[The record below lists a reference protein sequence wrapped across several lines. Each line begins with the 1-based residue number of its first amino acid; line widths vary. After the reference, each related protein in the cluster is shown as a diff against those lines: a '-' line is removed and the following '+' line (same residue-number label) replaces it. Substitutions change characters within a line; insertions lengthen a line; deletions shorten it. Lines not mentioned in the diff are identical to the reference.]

1 VAWFSSNDGFLERHC
16 IMKKLVLYTLFSS
29 LLSFTAMADT
39 FDEVVAAIK
48 SANAKGVATYFNSSV
63 ELTVLNSEG
72 VYSKQQAE
80 IILKNFLAANPPKNV
95 TIQHKGSSAQGS
107 KYAIA
112 VYECQQGKFRA
123 YIFMKDS
130 GAGMLIHE
138 LRFEKE

>member
-1 VAWFSSNDGFLERHC
+1 
-16 IMKKLVLYTLFSS
+16 MKKYVFYTLLSCLIS
-29 LLSFTAMADT
+29 LSAFADN
-39 FDEVVAAIK
+39 FDDVVAAIK
-48 SANAKGVATYFNSSV
+48 NSNAREVAGHFNSTV

-112 VYECQQGKFRA
+112 VYECQQGKYRA

>member
-1 VAWFSSNDGFLERHC
+1 
-16 IMKKLVLYTLFSS
+16 MKRSVLYTLICCFAV
-29 LLSFTAMADT
+29 LSAFADT
-39 FDEVVAAIK
+39 FDDVVSAIK
-48 SANAKGVATYFNSSV
+48 SSNSKEVSRYFNSSV
-63 ELTVLNSEG
+63 ELTVLNNEG
-72 VYSKQQAE
+72 VYSKSQAE

-95 TIQHKGSSAQGS
+95 TIQHKGASAQGA

-112 VYECQQGKFRA
+112 VYECQQGKYRA

>member
-1 VAWFSSNDGFLERHC
+1 MRKHVLQTIFAFLISFVAYADGF
-16 IMKKLVLYTLFSS
+16 
-29 LLSFTAMADT
+29 D
-39 FDEVVAAIK
+39 DVVAAIK
-48 SANAKGVATYFNSSV
+48 NSNAKEVATHFNATV

-80 IILKNFLAANPPKNV
+80 IILKNFLAANPPKNI
-95 TIQHKGSSAQGS
+95 TIQHKGTSAQGS

-112 VYECQQGKFRA
+112 VYECQQGKYRA

>member
-1 VAWFSSNDGFLERHC
+1 
-16 IMKKLVLYTLFSS
+16 MKKLVLYTLFSC
-29 LLSFTAMADT
+29 LVSFTAMADT
-39 FDEVVAAIK
+39 FDDVVAAIK
-48 SANAKGVATYFNSSV
+48 SANAKEVARYFNSSV

-95 TIQHKGSSAQGS
+95 TVQHKGSSAQGS

-112 VYECQQGKFRA
+112 VYECQQGKYRA

>member
-1 VAWFSSNDGFLERHC
+1 
-16 IMKKLVLYTLFSS
+16 MKKIVLYTLFSC
-29 LLSFTAMADT
+29 LLSFTTVADT
-39 FDEVVAAIK
+39 FEDVVNAIK
-48 SANAKGVATYFNSSV
+48 NSNSKEVARYFNSSV

-80 IILKNFLAANPPKNV
+80 IILRNFLAANPPKNV
-95 TIQHKGSSAQGS
+95 SVQHKGSSAQGS

-112 VYECQQGKFRA
+112 VYECQQGKYRA

>member
-1 VAWFSSNDGFLERHC
+1 
-16 IMKKLVLYTLFSS
+16 MKKYVLVTLISCFA
-29 LLSFTAMADT
+29 SFATFADT
-39 FDEVVAAIK
+39 FDDVVAAIK
-48 SANAKGVATYFNSSV
+48 NANAKEVARYFNSSV

-80 IILKNFLAANPPKNV
+80 IILKNFLTANPPKNV
-95 TIQHKGSSAQGS
+95 AIQHKGSSAQGS

-112 VYECQQGKFRA
+112 VYECQQGRYRA

-130 GAGMLIHE
+130 GTGMLIHE

>member
-1 VAWFSSNDGFLERHC
+1 
-16 IMKKLVLYTLFSS
+16 MKKHLFYTL
-29 LLSFTAMADT
+29 LSCLIS
-39 FDEVVAAIK
+39 VAALADNFDDVVTAIK
-48 SANAKGVATYFNSSV
+48 NSNAREVAGHFNSTV

-112 VYECQQGKFRA
+112 VYECQQGKYRA

>member
-1 VAWFSSNDGFLERHC
+1 
-16 IMKKLVLYTLFSS
+16 MKRSVLYSLVLC
-29 LLSFTAMADT
+29 FTVICAFADT
-39 FDEVVAAIK
+39 FDDVAGAIR
-48 SANAKGVATYFNSSV
+48 SSNAKEVAKYFNSSV
-63 ELTVLNSEG
+63 ELTVLNNEG
-72 VYSKQQAE
+72 VYSKPQAE

-112 VYECQQGKFRA
+112 VYECQQGKYRA